1 MKMKELNKRGFTL
14 VELLVVIVIL
24 GVIMSIAIPSITSS
38 IERSKD
44 KQKEQII
51 KLIVSAGEL
60 YVDKH
65 KNTVQ
70 QGKSITLDDLI
81 EDGLITKEE
90 MKDPFNEK
98 RTLCGHLSYNETEGV
113 LWQPD
118 ENSEA
123 CSCSGSGTCCTVI
136 NENDIKVCVRLK

>member
-1 MKMKELNKRGFTL
+1 MKELNKKGFTL

-24 GVIMSIAIPSITSS
+24 GVIMSIAIPIITSS

-44 KQKEQII
+44 KQKTQII
-51 KLIVSAGEL
+51 KLIESAGEL

-98 RTLCGHLSYNETEGV
+98 RTLCGYLGYDGKKVSWNDTSGNNQYCLSIE
-113 LWQPD
+113 
-118 ENSEA
+118 
-123 CSCSGSGTCCTVI
+123 
-136 NENDIKVCVRLK
+136 

>member
-1 MKMKELNKRGFTL
+1 MKRLNKKGFTL

-44 KQKEQII
+44 KQKTQII

-98 RTLCGHLSYNETEGV
+98 RTLCGYLGYDGNKVSWNDTTDADEYCLSIE
-113 LWQPD
+113 
-118 ENSEA
+118 
-123 CSCSGSGTCCTVI
+123 
-136 NENDIKVCVRLK
+136 

>member
-1 MKMKELNKRGFTL
+1 MKRLNKKGFTL

-44 KQKEQII
+44 KQKTQII
-51 KLIVSAGEL
+51 NLIVSAGEL

-65 KNTVQ
+65 KNTVKTGQ
-70 QGKSITLDDLI
+70 ITLDKLI
-81 EDGLITKEE
+81 GDGLITAQE

-98 RTLCGHLSYNETEGV
+98 STLCGYISYNGSDV
-113 LWQPD
+113 VWVDQ
-118 ENSEA
+118 
-123 CSCSGSGTCCTVI
+123 SGSKQYCI
-136 NENDIKVCVRLK
+136 SLE

>member
-1 MKMKELNKRGFTL
+1 MKELNKKGFTL

-44 KQKEQII
+44 KQKTQII
-51 KLIVSAGEL
+51 KLIESAGEL

-65 KNTVQ
+65 KNTVKPGQ
-70 QGKSITLDDLI
+70 ITLDKLI
-81 EDGLITKEE
+81 GDCLITAQE

-98 RTLCGHLSYNETEGV
+98 STLCGYISYNGSDV
-113 LWQPD
+113 VWVDQ
-118 ENSEA
+118 
-123 CSCSGSGTCCTVI
+123 SGSKQYCI
-136 NENDIKVCVRLK
+136 SLE

>member
-1 MKMKELNKRGFTL
+1 MKELNKRGFTL

-65 KNTVQ
+65 KNTVTPP
-70 QGKSITLDDLI
+70 ITLNQLI

>member
-1 MKMKELNKRGFTL
+1 MKRLNKKGFTL

-44 KQKEQII
+44 KQKTQII
-51 KLIVSAGEL
+51 KLIESAGEL

-65 KNTVQ
+65 KNTVKKGQ
-70 QGKSITLDDLI
+70 ITLNQLI
-81 EDGLITKEE
+81 EDELITKEE

-98 RTLCGHLSYNETEGV
+98 RTLCGYLGYDGKKVSWNDTSGNNQYCLSIE
-113 LWQPD
+113 
-118 ENSEA
+118 
-123 CSCSGSGTCCTVI
+123 
-136 NENDIKVCVRLK
+136 

>member
-1 MKMKELNKRGFTL
+1 MKELNKKGFTL

-44 KQKEQII
+44 KQKTQII
-51 KLIVSAGEL
+51 KLIESAGEL

-65 KNTVQ
+65 KNTVTPP
-70 QGKSITLDDLI
+70 ITLNQLI

-98 RTLCGHLSYNETEGV
+98 RTLCGYLGYDGKKVSWNDTSGNNQYCLSIE
-113 LWQPD
+113 
-118 ENSEA
+118 
-123 CSCSGSGTCCTVI
+123 
-136 NENDIKVCVRLK
+136 

>member
-1 MKMKELNKRGFTL
+1 MKELNKKGFTL

-44 KQKEQII
+44 KQKTQII
-51 KLIVSAGEL
+51 KLIESAGEL

-123 CSCSGSGTCCTVI
+123 CSCSASGTCCTLE
-136 NENDIKVCVRLK
+136 NENSIKVCVSLKE

>member
-1 MKMKELNKRGFTL
+1 MKRLNKKGFTL

-24 GVIMSIAIPSITSS
+24 GVIMAIAIPSITSS
-38 IERSKD
+38 VERSKD

-65 KNTVQ
+65 KNTVKTGQ
-70 QGKSITLDDLI
+70 QITLGKLI

-98 RTLCGHLSYNETEGV
+98 STLCGYLGYDGKTVSWNDT
-113 LWQPD
+113 
-118 ENSEA
+118 
-123 CSCSGSGTCCTVI
+123 SGSKQHCI
-136 NENDIKVCVRLK
+136 SLE

>member
-1 MKMKELNKRGFTL
+1 MKELNKKGFTL

-44 KQKEQII
+44 KQKTQII
-51 KLIVSAGEL
+51 KLIESAGEL

-65 KNTVQ
+65 KNTVKPGQ
-70 QGKSITLDDLI
+70 ITLDKLI
-81 EDGLITKEE
+81 GDGLITAQE

-98 RTLCGHLSYNETEGV
+98 RTLCGYLGYDGKKVSWNDT
-113 LWQPD
+113 
-118 ENSEA
+118 
-123 CSCSGSGTCCTVI
+123 SGSNQYCLSI
-136 NENDIKVCVRLK
+136 E

>member
-1 MKMKELNKRGFTL
+1 MKRLNKKGFTL

-24 GVIMSIAIPSITSS
+24 AVIMSIAIPSITSS

-44 KQKEQII
+44 KQKTQII
-51 KLIVSAGEL
+51 KLIESAGEL

-65 KNTVQ
+65 KNTVTPP
-70 QGKSITLDDLI
+70 ITLNQLI

-98 RTLCGHLSYNETEGV
+98 RTLCGYLGYDGKKVS
-113 LWQPD
+113 W
-118 ENSEA
+118 
-123 CSCSGSGTCCTVI
+123 
-136 NENDIKVCVRLK
+136 NDTSSANQYCLNIE

>member
-1 MKMKELNKRGFTL
+1 MKELNKKGFTL

-44 KQKEQII
+44 KQKTQII
-51 KLIVSAGEL
+51 NLIVSAGEL

-65 KNTVQ
+65 KNTVNPGQ
-70 QGKSITLDDLI
+70 ITLDKLI
-81 EDGLITKEE
+81 GDGLITAQE

-98 RTLCGHLSYNETEGV
+98 STLCGYISYNGSDV
-113 LWQPD
+113 VWVDQ
-118 ENSEA
+118 
-123 CSCSGSGTCCTVI
+123 SGSKQYCI
-136 NENDIKVCVRLK
+136 SLE

>member
-1 MKMKELNKRGFTL
+1 MKRLNKKGFTL

-44 KQKEQII
+44 KQKTQII
-51 KLIVSAGEL
+51 KLIESAGEL

-65 KNTVQ
+65 KNTVKTGQ
-70 QGKSITLDDLI
+70 ITLDKLI
-81 EDGLITKEE
+81 GDGLITKEE

-98 RTLCGHLSYNETEGV
+98 RTLCGYLGYDGKKVSWNDT
-113 LWQPD
+113 
-118 ENSEA
+118 
-123 CSCSGSGTCCTVI
+123 SGSNQYCLSI
-136 NENDIKVCVRLK
+136 E

>member
-1 MKMKELNKRGFTL
+1 MKRLNKKGFTL

-24 GVIMSIAIPSITSS
+24 GVIMFIAIPSITSS

-123 CSCSGSGTCCTVI
+123 CSCSASGTCCTLE
-136 NENDIKVCVRLK
+136 NENSIKVCVSLKE

>member
-1 MKMKELNKRGFTL
+1 MKELNKKGFTL

-44 KQKEQII
+44 KQKTQII
-51 KLIVSAGEL
+51 NLIVSAGEL

-65 KNTVQ
+65 KNTVTPP
-70 QGKSITLDDLI
+70 ITLNQLI

-98 RTLCGHLSYNETEGV
+98 RTLCGHLSYVEKDGVQWQSDEGS
-113 LWQPD
+113 D
-118 ENSEA
+118 TCICRTSD
-123 CSCSGSGTCCTVI
+123 TCCTSS
-136 NENDIKVCVRLK
+136 NENAIEACVRLK

>member
-1 MKMKELNKRGFTL
+1 MKELNKRGFTL

-44 KQKEQII
+44 KQKTQII

-113 LWQPD
+113 LWQTD

>member
-1 MKMKELNKRGFTL
+1 MKRLNKKGFTL

-44 KQKEQII
+44 KQKTQII
-51 KLIVSAGEL
+51 KLIESAGEL

-65 KNTVQ
+65 KNTVKTGQ
-70 QGKSITLDDLI
+70 ITLDKLI
-81 EDGLITKEE
+81 GDGLITAQE

-98 RTLCGHLSYNETEGV
+98 STLCGYISYNGSDV
-113 LWQPD
+113 VWVDQ
-118 ENSEA
+118 
-123 CSCSGSGTCCTVI
+123 SGSKQYCI
-136 NENDIKVCVRLK
+136 SLE

>member
-1 MKMKELNKRGFTL
+1 MKELNKKGFTL

-44 KQKEQII
+44 KQKTQII
-51 KLIVSAGEL
+51 KLIESAGEL

-65 KNTVQ
+65 KNTVKPGQ
-70 QGKSITLDDLI
+70 ITLDKLI
-81 EDGLITKEE
+81 GDGLITKEE

-98 RTLCGHLSYNETEGV
+98 RTLCGYLGYDGKKVSWNDT
-113 LWQPD
+113 
-118 ENSEA
+118 
-123 CSCSGSGTCCTVI
+123 SGSNQYCLSI
-136 NENDIKVCVRLK
+136 E